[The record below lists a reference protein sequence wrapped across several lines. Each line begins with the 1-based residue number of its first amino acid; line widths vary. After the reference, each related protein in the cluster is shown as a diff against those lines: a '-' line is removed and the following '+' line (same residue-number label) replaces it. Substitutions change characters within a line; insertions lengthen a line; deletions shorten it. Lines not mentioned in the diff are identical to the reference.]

1 MALFL
6 QELSNDAI
14 VKPIISQVSIL
25 MNVLCANYEEPIPT
39 VSKWLQA
46 NNATSASLNIE
57 DLKMVTMTL
66 LLKSILTMVTVDTVR
81 TSFLLLYVPV

>member
-25 MNVLCANYEEPIPT
+25 INVLCANYEEPI
-39 VSKWLQA
+39 QQCQNGCMA
-46 NNATSASLNIE
+46 NNATSASLTFE
-57 DLKMVTMTL
+57 ELKMVTIDDIIAEINN
-66 LLKSILTMVTVDTVR
+66 SDHGDWQ
-81 TSFLLLYVPV
+81 